1 MTTATVQMAYGQRRD
16 LVEQD
21 VEWPYEFVEHT
32 LRPRHG
38 SLFRWHAADH
48 RTFVVVQGRARLEV
62 LDETGGTDATVY
74 DRLGGWHALRGT
86 VFRFV
91 NVGDD
96 ELVVL
101 EAGTARGEVRQS
113 AEAAALGRLASS
125 RCITVSYY
133 TVQKPWGHEIWYA
146 QNLPGMPYA
155 MKQIHMTAGNQSS
168 LQSHEQKAETNHVID
183 GTATVLNGSFAP
195 EDKNA
200 VIDPAT
206 LPSAE
211 YAAGTGWTSPP
222 RMLHRV
228 IARSD
233 YTSIEVSTP
242 ELDDVIRWQDDTGRP
257 DGRLD
262 SEHVAARS

>member
-1 MTTATVQMAYGQRRD
+1 MTTATALMAYGQLRD
-16 LVEQD
+16 LVEQPGD
-21 VEWPYEFVEHT
+21 WPYEFVEHT
-32 LRPRHG
+32 LRPCHG
-38 SLFRWHAADH
+38 STFRRHSTDH
-48 RTFVVVQGRARLEV
+48 RTFVVVQGRARLEA
-62 LDETGGTDATVY
+62 LDETGRAEVTHY

-91 NVGDD
+91 NAGDD

-101 EAGTARGEVRQS
+101 EAGTARGEVRES
-113 AEAAALGRLASS
+113 IEVEPLRPLATGRCL
-125 RCITVSYY
+125 TVSYY
-133 TVQKPWGHEIWYA
+133 TVHKPWGHEIWYA

-168 LQSHEQKAETNHVID
+168 LQSHEQKAETNHVVD

-195 EDKNA
+195 EDKDA

-211 YAAGTGWTSPP
+211 FAAGTGWTSPP

-242 ELDDVIRWQDDTGRP
+242 ELDDVIRWQDDTGRG

-262 SEHVAARS
+262 SEHRAVRS